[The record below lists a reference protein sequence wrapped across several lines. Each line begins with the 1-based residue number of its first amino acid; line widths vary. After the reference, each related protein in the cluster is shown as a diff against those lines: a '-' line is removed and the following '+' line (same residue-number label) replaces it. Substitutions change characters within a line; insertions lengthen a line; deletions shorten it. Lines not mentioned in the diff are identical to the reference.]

1 MAMVTIEELQA
12 RLTELRG
19 RITELDNEYAG
30 QAFPSDA
37 EEEWSRCNQQI
48 EETEALIRQLTVRQE
63 RIEALS
69 ERPENREAGAT
80 FNTPKSGT
88 VRGDDI
94 YDLTTVRGDANNPSV
109 MGRELRERANRH
121 IERMVIPHE
130 KLDHPDP
137 KGHIERILR
146 STESEN
152 GELSRYF
159 LAAGSPAY
167 ERAFWKALQ
176 QRPLTAEETQ
186 AMVTA
191 SRAALGIG
199 AAGTGL
205 AAVPIALDPTVVPAS
220 SGALNP
226 FRQISRVVQT
236 TSAIWRGLTSVGI
249 TAAYHAEATEATDNA
264 PTLVQPE
271 LTPEKAHAFVPFSV
285 EVGEDWT
292 GLQSELARMFADA
305 KDELE
310 ATKFALGAGVG
321 SSEPQGVIVGATTTV
336 DSATKDAFAVADVYA
351 LESALPARYL
361 GNARFIA
368 HQSIFARVRQFDTY
382 GGANMWTDLPG
393 PNPSTLIGYPAH
405 KVSTME
411 TSLAT
416 GKLFLCL
423 GDFSRFLIV
432 DRVGMSI
439 ELIPHLVGGVANYPT
454 GQRGYFAYWRN
465 TSQVLVVD
473 AFRVTKGK
481 A

>member
-1 MAMVTIEELQA
+1 MAFVSIEEYEA
-12 RLTELRG
+12 RLTEIDARLHE
-19 RITELDNEYAG
+19 IDNEH
-30 QAFPSDA
+30 QMRAFPQEVKD
-37 EEEWSRCNQQI
+37 EWNELNR
-48 EETEALIRQLTVRQE
+48 EMEDTKELIRELQSRRARLEEV
-63 RIEALS
+63 AS
-69 ERPENREAGAT
+69 RPENLEPGAT
-80 FNTPKSGT
+80 FNTPKPGA
-88 VRGDDI
+88 VRGEDI
-94 YDLTTVRGDANNPSV
+94 YDLTTVRGDANNPSA

-121 IERMVIPHE
+121 IDRMVIPHE
-130 KLDHPDP
+130 KLDHGDP
-137 KGHIERILR
+137 KGHIERVLR

-159 LAAGSPAY
+159 LAAGSPTY

-226 FRQISRVVQT
+226 FRQISRVTQT
-236 TSAIWRGLTSVGI
+236 TSAIWRGLTSTGI
-249 TAAYHAEATEATDNA
+249 TAAYHAEATEATENA

-292 GLQSELARMFADA
+292 GLQGELASMFAQA

-321 SSEPQGVIVGATTTV
+321 SSEPQGVIVGAVTTV
-336 DSATKDAFAVADVYA
+336 DSAVKDAFSVTDVYA

-361 GNARFIA
+361 ANATFIA
-368 HQSIFARVRQFDTY
+368 HQAIYARVRQFDTY
-382 GGANMWTDLPG
+382 GGASLWTQLAG
-393 PNPSTLIGYPAH
+393 PNPPTVIGYPAH

-411 TSLAT
+411 TSIAA
-416 GKLFLCL
+416 GKLYLCL
-423 GDFSRFLIV
+423 GDFTRFLIV

-439 ELIPHLVGGVANYPT
+439 ELVPHLFGTVANYPL

-465 TSQVLVVD
+465 TSQVLVAD
-473 AFRVTKGK
+473 AFRVTKGH